1 MRPIRIISIQKKLFK
16 RIYVCIVFFLPFI
29 IYFSLYA
36 NYRMLKRLPVKLC
49 ALTFTD
55 ELDISLVSS
64 KINTERNQLQ
74 VNSFI

>member
-1 MRPIRIISIQKKLFK
+1 MRLIRSIRILKKLR
-16 RIYVCIVFFLPFI
+16 RIYVYIVFFLSFI

-36 NYRMLKRLPVKLC
+36 NYHMFKRLPVKLC

-64 KINTERNQLQ
+64 KINAERNQLQ